1 MANEYTIKLE
11 KRENF
16 GKKAMRQIRKEDK
29 IPGIY
34 YSHASKESLP
44 FMLDTGELYSAV
56 KSEAH
61 LFNIKV
67 GGKSRTVI
75 FKDIQYHPVTDDIM
89 HIDLY
94 GVRMDEAI
102 DFKIPI
108 QLEGI
113 AIGVSEQGGNLS
125 QMVMELDI
133 NCLPSDIPDFVSL
146 DVANLELGSSLHVS
160 DIIIPENVQCVTGD
174 DVTVASVTHGI
185 KETEVETTEELD
197 EDDILFDEE
206 SDEAS
211 EDESEEKSE

>member
-1 MANEYTIKLE
+1 
-11 KRENF
+11 
-16 GKKAMRQIRKEDK
+16 
-29 IPGIY
+29 
-34 YSHASKESLP
+34 
-44 FMLDTGELYSAV
+44 
-56 KSEAH
+56 
-61 LFNIKV
+61 
-67 GGKSRTVI
+67 
-75 FKDIQYHPVTDDIM
+75 
-89 HIDLY
+89 
-94 GVRMDEAI
+94 MDEAI

-146 DVANLELGSSLHVS
+146 DVSNLELGSSLHVS
-160 DIIIPENVQCVTGD
+160 DIIIPDKVQCVTGD

-185 KETEVETTEELD
+185 KETEVETAEELD

-211 EDESEEKSE
+211 EEESEEKSE

>member
-1 MANEYTIKLE
+1 
-11 KRENF
+11 
-16 GKKAMRQIRKEDK
+16 
-29 IPGIY
+29 
-34 YSHASKESLP
+34 
-44 FMLDTGELYSAV
+44 LYSAV

-75 FKDIQYHPVTDDIM
+75 FKDIQYHPVTDDIL

-146 DVANLELGSSLHVS
+146 DVSNLELGSSLHVS
-160 DIIIPENVQCVTGD
+160 DIIIPDKVQCVTGD

-185 KETEVETTEELD
+185 KETEVETAEELD

-211 EDESEEKSE
+211 EEESEEKSE